1 MKKVTKYSQGGDAQ
15 AIKKSLRLIMMAT
28 RICSKHMGGRNA
40 ALR

>member
-15 AIKKSLRLIMMAT
+15 AIKSLRLIMMAT